1 MKAIKAE
8 EVKEFFR
15 KRDIDFLGI
24 APVERFIHAPEGR
37 RPTDLLPG
45 AKSVIVI
52 GMHILYAVGRA
63 AKCAYDNPEM
73 RHASYT
79 HMLFGYTH
87 LNRVMDVATHELARM
102 LEGKGYITLPIPAS
116 APNNVKELYGAFSNR
131 HAAVAAG
138 FGEFGWIGLLLV
150 PQIGPRIRVASLIT
164 EAEIEPDPMYTGR
177 QLCDPESCG
186 YICAK
191 VCHVGALSD
200 RESVKLVIG
209 EREFEYAKLNKRLCT
224 FRDFSPYPPGT
235 TVDIPNDPSD
245 EDWLEIIR
253 KYGDPWRAMEQASIG
268 RGSPGCRCVYEC
280 PVGQDFSP
288 IVKSY

>member
-1 MKAIKAE
+1 
-8 EVKEFFR
+8 
-15 KRDIDFLGI
+15 
-24 APVERFIHAPEGR
+24 
-37 RPTDLLPG
+37 
-45 AKSVIVI
+45 
-52 GMHILYAVGRA
+52 
-63 AKCAYDNPEM
+63 
-73 RHASYT
+73 
-79 HMLFGYTH
+79 
-87 LNRVMDVATHELARM
+87 M

-138 FGEFGWIGLLLV
+138 FGEFGWIGLLLI

-164 EAEIEPDPMYTGR
+164 EAEIEPDPMYTGK

-245 EDWLEIIR
+245 EDWLTIIR
-253 KYGDPWRAMEQASIG
+253 KYGDPWRAMEQSRVEPPRPVRSAPRRSGTGQRFEAVLRRSVASEE
-268 RGSPGCRCVYEC
+268 RTRQE
-280 PVGQDFSP
+280 
-288 IVKSY
+288 